1 MIYLHQK
8 KHFIQLN
15 FRFAKKKIKG
25 KINKI
30 YQIAVTQKTS
40 KCFWRRT
47 SPFGITI
54 THIAIIINKLN
65 AAEPTIVF
73 GPKSP
78 ALKPLPIT

>member
-40 KCFWRRT
+40 KCF
-47 SPFGITI
+47 
-54 THIAIIINKLN
+54 
-65 AAEPTIVF
+65 
-73 GPKSP
+73 
-78 ALKPLPIT
+78 